1 MSLWRSLAGVVLVAL
16 LPSCATQGDLAS
28 PPPSK
33 AEQDPKGCVVRLT
46 LKKEVLN
53 GELIGLHN
61 GRYILRQ
68 GAELLAVD
76 TGPAVKRATVVLG
89 RVSEKPNGY
98 GWSAFLPLVS
108 ISHGYFGAFTLPL
121 NIITAVAVNTGAAN
135 SRHVIYMEPVY
146 PEELT
151 RFARFPQGI
160 PAAYFEG
167 KRWAP

>member
-1 MSLWRSLAGVVLVAL
+1 MSLWRAISSMVLTAL
-16 LPSCATQGDLAS
+16 LASCATQGDLAS
-28 PPPSK
+28 PPPSM

-46 LKKEVLN
+46 MKKEILN

-68 GAELLAVD
+68 GTVLLGVD

-98 GWSAFLPLVS
+98 VWSAFLPLVS
-108 ISHGYFGAFTLPL
+108 ISHGYFGVFTLPL
-121 NIITAVAVNTGAAN
+121 NIITAVAVNTDAAN
-135 SRHVIYMEPVY
+135 ARHVIYLEPVY
-146 PEELT
+146 PEELN